1 MRDHNNLIHN
11 NFLLTERFSV
21 AADLYDRGKP
31 MMRTILYVSALTL
44 ALSSPALAEM
54 HGGGGH
60 GGGGHGGGHG
70 GGVHM
75 ARGGDR
81 GGHARFNH
89 GNSYGF
95 GCAPWQIAEGLCG
108 PGY

>member
-1 MRDHNNLIHN
+1 
-11 NFLLTERFSV
+11 
-21 AADLYDRGKP
+21 

-54 HGGGGH
+54 HGGGGGH
-60 GGGGHGGGHG
+60 GGGGAHAASHMGGF

-75 ARGGDR
+75 ARGGYR
-81 GGHARFNH
+81 GGHTRFNH
-89 GNSYGF
+89 GNSYGY

>member
-1 MRDHNNLIHN
+1 VEPLTVGVGLSDRGNLIMKI
-11 NFLLTERFSV
+11 L
-21 AADLYDRGKP
+21 
-31 MMRTILYVSALTL
+31 LYVTALSL

-54 HGGGGH
+54 HGGGGGH
-60 GGGGHGGGHG
+60 GGGGHGGGRG

-75 ARGGDR
+75 ARGGYR

-89 GNSYGF
+89 GNSYGY
-95 GCAPWQIAEGLCG
+95 GCAPWQIAQGLCG

>member
-1 MRDHNNLIHN
+1 MRIL
-11 NFLLTERFSV
+11 
-21 AADLYDRGKP
+21 
-31 MMRTILYVSALTL
+31 LYVTALSL

-54 HGGGGH
+54 HGGGG
-60 GGGGHGGGHG
+60 GHGGGH

-89 GNSYGF
+89 GNSYGY

>member
-1 MRDHNNLIHN
+1 
-11 NFLLTERFSV
+11 
-21 AADLYDRGKP
+21 

-44 ALSSPALAEM
+44 ALSSPAIAEM
-54 HGGGGH
+54 HGGGGGH
-60 GGGGHGGGHG
+60 GGGGAHAASHMGGY
-70 GGVHM
+70 GGVHT

-89 GNSYGF
+89 GNSYGY